1 MQDKT
6 ARLNIRPTP
15 AELRELRE
23 NARLSGMTLSAYG
36 RRRLLGHAVAT
47 RADAEMIR
55 ELRRIGGLLKQI
67 HGESKGPYSE
77 TTGEALR
84 HIAEA
89 IRKIARDP

>member
-6 ARLNIRPTP
+6 ARLNIRLT
-15 AELRELRE
+15 AAELGELRES
-23 NARLSGMTLSAYG
+23 ARLSGMTLSAYG
-36 RRRLLGHAVAT
+36 RRRLLGHAVAP

-67 HGESKGPYSE
+67 HGESGGQHSE
-77 TTGEALR
+77 SISEALG